1 LLNIAVEVRVG
12 LLLALLLALIILSL
26 PTWPYSAAWGMY
38 PSGGLGIVLL
48 VLLVVLLT
56 RRRV

>member
-1 LLNIAVEVRVG
+1 M
-12 LLLALLLALIILSL
+12 ALLIVLLILSL
-26 PTWPYSAAWGMY
+26 PTWSYSAAWGFF

-48 VLLVVLLT
+48 VLLIVLLT